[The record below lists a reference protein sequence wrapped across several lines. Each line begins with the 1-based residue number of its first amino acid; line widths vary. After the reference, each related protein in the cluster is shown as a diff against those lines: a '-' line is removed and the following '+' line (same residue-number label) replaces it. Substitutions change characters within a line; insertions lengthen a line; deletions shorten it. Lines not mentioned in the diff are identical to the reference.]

1 MSFFRLFLLLFLL
14 FHSLKTIADEK
25 KEISGCA
32 ETQERNVLRNGWYL
46 WEPYQYN
53 KITAGGYSLTGM
65 DIKLVKSLSE
75 KVGIE
80 MQYDQVEWGQHQKDL
95 RDGTRDIAAG
105 ATYTKARSNY
115 VYFSEPYRYEEN
127 SLFMMKDSIKEL
139 DFESVSEFLVQV
151 RLQNFN
157 LGVTRGFIYADPQIN
172 LFISDST
179 NRDIIREFQND
190 VDALQ
195 ALIKGEIDG
204 FISDRVVGAAAILN
218 NKSTTRIQE
227 IQLHVKTPIHL
238 MFSKKSVP
246 LDIVDRYNQAIRAFS
261 GSNEYKDIVKTYL
274 YPVML
279 LQTID
284 SQWFY
289 FIGVVGTLAFAI
301 SGIAI
306 AAKDNAT
313 LFGTFLF
320 AMLPS
325 VGGGIM
331 RDVLINRDE
340 VGLFLTPSYMY
351 YILIVVLVGFS
362 SIRLLE
368 YYNKNANEDD
378 VIMKFWDNILVL
390 GDALGQAAFI
400 VTGVSIAIMARIEPI
415 ELWGPF
421 FAFLTANG
429 GGILRDLLR
438 KQHYIICLNGAINA
452 EVSILWGLIFSLYLD
467 VNSYNPDPTGI
478 RNAVIFV
485 AVGAFATRM
494 IAYYFK
500 IPNIKF
506 RADTVDIKNPEAL
519 DVQDEMHNIAEQ
531 KEFKKKKEAKEVEE
545 TKKLDRTSD
554 VYQQKNEPVPKE
566 PENLVEP
573 TKEPILKQEEPIQ
586 KSSEAKSDKDKKD
599 DDSAEK
605 PKEPPKL

>member
-1 MSFFRLFLLLFLL
+1 MSLIRLLFVL
-14 FHSLKTIADEK
+14 FFLIQPLKTMAVEVEVGIQ
-25 KEISGCA
+25 CA
-32 ETQERNVLRNGWYL
+32 ETVDKKNLLNGWYL

-53 KITAGGYSLTGM
+53 KISAGGYSLTGM
-65 DIKLVKSLSE
+65 DVQLVKSLSE
-75 KVGIE
+75 KVGVTSE
-80 MQYDQVEWGQHQKDL
+80 YEQVDWGQHQLDL
-95 RDGTRDIAAG
+95 KNGSRDIAAG
-105 ATYTKARSNY
+105 ATYTKARAEY

-127 SLFMMKDSIKEL
+127 SLFVMRDSIKEL
-139 DFESVSEFLVQV
+139 DFKSVSEFLVQT

-157 LGVTRGFIYADPQIN
+157 LGVSEGFIYADTQIN
-172 LFISDST
+172 LFINDLT
-179 NRDIIREFQND
+179 NRDIIKSYQND

-218 NKSTTRIQE
+218 NKATSKVRE
-227 IQLHVKTPIHL
+227 IQLHVKTPIHI

-246 LDIVDRYNQAIRAFS
+246 LDVVDKYNQAIKEFS
-261 GSNEYKDIVKTYL
+261 GSDDYKNIVKTYL

-284 SQWFY
+284 SKWFY

-331 RDVLINRDE
+331 RDVLINREE

-362 SIRLLE
+362 TIRLLE
-368 YYNKNANEDD
+368 YYNKNANEDN
-378 VIMKFWDNILVL
+378 VIMKFWDNVLVL

-438 KQHYIICLNGAINA
+438 KKHYIICLNGAINA

-467 VNSYNPDPTGI
+467 INSHNPDPNGI
-478 RNAVIFV
+478 RNAVIIV
-485 AVGAFATRM
+485 AIAAFTTRM
-494 IAYYFK
+494 VAYYFK

-506 RADTVDIKNPEAL
+506 RADVVETKNPEAL
-519 DVQDEMHNIAEQ
+519 DVDDEMKDIKEQ
-531 KEFKKKKEAKEVEE
+531 KEEQEHKHDEE
-545 TKKLDRTSD
+545 LM
-554 VYQQKNEPVPKE
+554 
-566 PENLVEP
+566 
-573 TKEPILKQEEPIQ
+573 
-586 KSSEAKSDKDKKD
+586 A
-599 DDSAEK
+599 
-605 PKEPPKL
+605 PPKL